1 MVRLS
6 RLADYAVVV
15 MTHFAQMPER
25 VYSGAEVATELLLPA
40 PTVSKLLKQLSRAGL
55 LGSQRGVHGGYELA
69 RTPGHISIGEIV
81 RAVEGPVALTDCI
94 EDGVGECDRIGFCQ
108 THRNWQVIN
117 QVVRE
122 ALDRVSLD
130 EMAMPSLLGLGAHM
144 ARPESA
150 PGPMADA
157 RGETDR

>member
-15 MTHFAQMPER
+15 MAHFAQKPDR
-25 VYSGAEVATELLLPA
+25 VFSGAEVASELLLPA
-40 PTVSKLLKQLSRAGL
+40 PTVSKLLKKLSRAGL
-55 LGSQRGVHGGYELA
+55 LSSQRGVHGGYTLT
-69 RTPGHISIGEIV
+69 RTPEHISIGEVV

-94 EDGVGECDRIGFCQ
+94 DDAVGECDRIGFCQ

-130 EMAMPSLLGLGAHM
+130 EMAMPSLLGLEGYTGRRGRVSGALAEAH
-144 ARPESA
+144 S
-150 PGPMADA
+150 DS
-157 RGETDR
+157 D